1 MENTM
6 QLDQPK
12 PTLSM
17 NPKKF
22 ALWLFIVTVVMVFAA
37 LTSAYIVK
45 QSEGNWLDFELPS
58 AFFISSVIIVLSSIA
73 LHWSYYAARKDN
85 LFGLKAGLIL
95 SLTLGLL
102 FLVAQYISW
111 VQLVERNVY
120 FVGNPSG
127 SFIYVFT
134 GLHGAHL
141 VSGLIFIF
149 VIIYKAFRLKIHSR
163 SLTSFEMCLTYW
175 HFLGALWLYLYIFMM
190 INH

>member
-6 QLDQPK
+6 QLEQAK

-45 QSEGNWLDFELPS
+45 QAEGNWLDFELPS
-58 AFFISSVIIVLSSIA
+58 AFLTSSIIIVLSSVA
-73 LHWSYYAARKDN
+73 LQSSYYAAKKDN
-85 LFGLKAGLIL
+85 LFALKAGLIL

-102 FLVAQYISW
+102 FLAAQYISW
-111 VQLVERNVY
+111 VQLVDRNVY
-120 FVGNPSG
+120 FVGNPAG

-141 VSGLIFIF
+141 ISGLIFMLA
-149 VIIYKAFRLKIHSR
+149 VIVKAFRLKIHSR
-163 SLTSFEMCLTYW
+163 SLVSIEMCLTYW